1 MGKIVENTVFEERSA
16 EVGRKET
23 EPNF

>member
-1 MGKIVENTVFEERSA
+1 MGKIVKNTVFEERSA
-16 EVGRKET
+16 EVGRKKT

>member
-1 MGKIVENTVFEERSA
+1 MGKIVKNTVFEERSL
-16 EVGRKET
+16 EVGRKKT